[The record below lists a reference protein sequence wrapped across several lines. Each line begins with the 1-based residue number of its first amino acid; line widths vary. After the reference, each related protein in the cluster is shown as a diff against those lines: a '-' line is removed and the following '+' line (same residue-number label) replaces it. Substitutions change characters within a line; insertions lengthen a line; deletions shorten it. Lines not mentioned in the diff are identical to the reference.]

1 MNAKELKEVVND
13 NKKYLDIP
21 DRSTMTQMIYFV
33 SELLEKGEFKEAA
46 MQTRELANELDNM
59 DTEEIIKER
68 IW

>member
-33 SELLEKGEFKEAA
+33 SELLEKGEFKETA

-59 DTEEIIKER
+59 DTEEIIKEG

>member
-1 MNAKELKEVVND
+1 MTAKELNEVVRD
-13 NKKYLDIP
+13 NKRYLNIP
-21 DRSTMTQMIYFV
+21 DRSTMTQIVYFV
-33 SELLEKGEFKEAA
+33 SELLDKADFKEAA